1 MTMKGEGEL
10 KVVEPIYG
18 TKRMLKEE
26 DDDDAVKDNDD
37 DGRKYM
43 YNTSHIHLPKV
54 FVQNNAL
61 YKT

>member
-1 MTMKGEGEL
+1 MT
-10 KVVEPIYG
+10 VYG